1 MQPRLQPKR
10 NEIEEPF
17 ALILPDSDI
26 ASYVQTF
33 DFLRVEPDSKITA
46 FHGFST
52 FKGIKIESQGF
63 DVEGTLKGRVRSYNF
78 RKLYEVYN
86 LPSSSNWSLWAL
98 KFKSDTSQSVLKQ
111 TFQDSDLEDIA
122 IDMRFSAKANALGGV
137 TFLRVGFETIKLR
150 LEGVEKNFT
159 VANPA
164 SGGGRD
170 EDGNEIP
177 VDFEP
182 I

>member
-1 MQPRLQPKR
+1 MSMPMKR
-10 NEIEEPF
+10 SDIEEPSV
-17 ALILPDSDI
+17 LIIPDADVE
-26 ASYVQTF
+26 AYVRSF
-33 DFLRVEPDSKITA
+33 DYLAAAEDSKVTA

-52 FKGIKIESQGF
+52 FKGIKIESKGF
-63 DVEGTLKGRVRSYNF
+63 DVEGTLRGRVRSHNF
-78 RKLYEVYN
+78 RRLYQVYN
-86 LPSSSNWSLWAL
+86 LPASASWSVWAL
-98 KFKSDTSQSVLKQ
+98 KFKADKSQSVLKQ
-111 TFQDSDLEDIA
+111 TFQEEDLEDIT
-122 IDMRFSAKANALGGV
+122 IDMKFRAKADHLGGV

-150 LEGVEKNFT
+150 LAGVEKNFT

>member
-1 MQPRLQPKR
+1 MNMPQKRLDV
-10 NEIEEPF
+10 EEPY
-17 ALILPDSDI
+17 ALIAPDADV
-26 ASYVQTF
+26 AAYVKNF
-33 DFLRVEPDSKITA
+33 DFLAVDPDSKVTA

-52 FKGIKIESQGF
+52 FRGLKIESKGF
-63 DVEGTLKGRVRSYNF
+63 DVEGTISGRVRSYNWTA
-78 RKLYEVYN
+78 LYQVYN
-86 LPSSSNWSLWAL
+86 LPSSSSWSLWAL
-98 KFKSDTSQSVLKQ
+98 KFKADKSQSVLKQ
-111 TFQDSDLEDIA
+111 TFHEEDLEDLA
-122 IDMRFSAKANALGGV
+122 VNMKFRAKANDLGGV

-159 VANPA
+159 VVNPA
-164 SGGGRD
+164 SGGARD